1 MSDRSLVI
9 RQKKFSTQHTFT
21 LSESSFNFAYK
32 EKLGSGDMDVMYADL
47 PVKTSVRIDANL
59 WLRNV
64 GYIWVAVGSA
74 MLTLGII
81 RGDYRGQA
89 FWLLVGL
96 VCLAFYKLSK
106 VSYTVFSVSGGAI
119 LVIQDGKKHDQ
130 IVSELRQRRRQQ
142 LLALY
147 GEVNFDNE
155 PEREVAK
162 FEWLAQND
170 VLSQAEAD
178 EKIRQVRAAIAS
190 DASETRLLN

>member
-47 PVKTSVRIDANL
+47 PVKTSVRIDANH